1 MIEAR
6 SVIAAVVGLVLAGTA
21 VPLGGAR
28 AQVGPT
34 VPIPGYLATAPST
47 PQCPSMTW
55 HIQPF
60 GAPGAGEWAG
70 VVWFSD
76 MSGISVARG
85 NIGQDGKFTLVLTS
99 VSGSGPTGTVTGARS
114 ADGKTLTANLDGP
127 GCSKLRLLRLPSV
140 DLTQSGMGG

>member
-1 MIEAR
+1 MRLTKFLRVGLGI
-6 SVIAAVVGLVLAGTA
+6 VVGVALLS
-21 VPLGGAR
+21 GAN

-47 PQCPSMTW
+47 PQCPSMIW

-60 GAPGAGEWAG
+60 GAPGAGDWAG

-85 NIGQDGKFTLVLTS
+85 NISKDGTFTLILTS
-99 VSGSGPTGTVTGARS
+99 VSGAGPTGTVNGTRT
-114 ADGKTLTANLDGP
+114 ADGKSLTASLDGP

-140 DLTQSGMGG
+140 DLAQSGMGG

>member
-1 MIEAR
+1 MRFVTFAGIGLG
-6 SVIAAVVGLVLAGTA
+6 IAGMATLVGVAY
-21 VPLGGAR
+21 

-76 MSGISVARG
+76 MSGISVAKG
-85 NIGQDGKFTLVLTS
+85 NISKDGTFTLILTS
-99 VSGSGPTGTVTGARS
+99 VSGAGPTGTVNGTRT
-114 ADGKTLTANLDGP
+114 ADGKSLTASLDGP
-127 GCSKLRLLRLPSV
+127 GCSKLRLLRLPSM
-140 DLTQSGMGG
+140 DLAQSGMGG